1 MGRSSNKGTGK
12 ESDAE
17 AREEIARHTKRNL
30 FILKKDFKIA
40 LNKLSKVISKGKIAL
55 IQGEKTDQLKQ
66 TVKEL
71 EQELEEAEAKLQVYV
86 NNMEILEMF
95 DDIKEEEMLEITQ
108 SEAQKVRVQIY
119 TLIARQERE
128 NDAADSSEVREYIL
142 KSTNET
148 ASSFVPRSSNSSSE
162 IVSSCVSHS
171 SKSSRETASIFVPRS
186 SKSSSEVTSGSVP
199 HSSEVT
205 SGSVPHSSKYSN
217 EVTSGSVPHSSKSS
231 SEVTSGSVP
240 HSSKSSSEVTSAGT
254 ATEEVFVETQS
265 RSEDKMKM
273 KLENQN
279 EGLVRDLENTKVLL
293 NDKENLLQEKV
304 TIIKELEE
312 SKQMLESKVEDILKC
327 KENDRLLNERQHE
340 ELKQQRLLER
350 QSLEALL
357 NGKERDKRNLL
368 DIIQEKE
375 ETEQKMASFIKER
388 ELEIKNLHALNE
400 SEKRNL
406 REEISEANSEIQ
418 RLRELL
424 TKRDQVILKAMK
436 ENEDSIKEG
445 QDADAEHSNEEP
457 FLISKLENERAEV
470 LPQIKNN
477 KESIQAKLE
486 RFQEKG
492 KREFSKMDKERQK
505 TKVQLGK
512 KRGALIKGRMK
523 KRVHFEK
530 LKKEGKERTFIK
542 NENTRNNWRLALA
555 RRAFIGQVRRVKRAW
570 LRLGKRNL
578 GNHRK
583 RKRRSVH
590 PVVLSVPRGTGDPHQ
605 GAIFNSKLSQFRRSH
620 VAAFVKAEE
629 VSREILSMSHYRLA
643 SFPSSRHFS
652 H

>member
-17 AREEIARHTKRNL
+17 AWEEIARDTKRNL

-55 IQGEKTDQLKQ
+55 IQGENTDQLKQ

-71 EQELEEAEAKLQVYV
+71 EQVLEEAEAKLQVYV

-119 TLIARQERE
+119 TFIARQERE
-128 NDAADSSEVREYIL
+128 NDAADSSEVREDSL
-142 KSTNET
+142 KSSSET
-148 ASSFVPRSSNSSSE
+148 ASSFVPRSSKSSNE
-162 IVSSCVSHS
+162 IVSSSVSHS
-171 SKSSRETASIFVPRS
+171 NKSSSETASSFVPRS
-186 SKSSSEVTSGSVP
+186 SKSSSEVTSGSIP
-199 HSSEVT
+199 HSSKSSSEVT
-205 SGSVPHSSKYSN
+205 SCSVPHSSKSSS
-217 EVTSGSVPHSSKSS
+217 EVTSCSVPHSSKSS

-254 ATEEVFVETQS
+254 ATEEVVETQS
-265 RSEDKMKM
+265 RSEDKMKV

-279 EGLVRDLENTKVLL
+279 EGLVRDLENTKVHL
-293 NDKENLLQEKV
+293 NDEENLLQEKV

-350 QSLEALL
+350 QSFEALL
-357 NGKERDKRNLL
+357 NEKERDKRNLL

-375 ETEQKMASFIKER
+375 ETELKMASFIKER
-388 ELEIKNLHALNE
+388 ELEIKNLHAVNK
-400 SEKRNL
+400 SDKRNL
-406 REEISEANSEIQ
+406 SKEISEANSEIQ

-424 TKRDQVILKAMK
+424 TKRDQVMLKAKK
-436 ENEDSIKEG
+436 ENENSIKEG

-470 LPQIKNN
+470 LPQMKNI

-486 RFQEKG
+486 RFQEMG
-492 KREFSKMDKERQK
+492 KREFSEMD
-505 TKVQLGK
+505 
-512 KRGALIKGRMK
+512 
-523 KRVHFEK
+523 
-530 LKKEGKERTFIK
+530 
-542 NENTRNNWRLALA
+542 
-555 RRAFIGQVRRVKRAW
+555 
-570 LRLGKRNL
+570 
-578 GNHRK
+578 
-583 RKRRSVH
+583 
-590 PVVLSVPRGTGDPHQ
+590 
-605 GAIFNSKLSQFRRSH
+605 
-620 VAAFVKAEE
+620 
-629 VSREILSMSHYRLA
+629 
-643 SFPSSRHFS
+643 
-652 H
+652 

>member
-1 MGRSSNKGTGK
+1 MNRSSNKGTGK

-17 AREEIARHTKRNL
+17 AREEIARDTKRNL

-55 IQGEKTDQLKQ
+55 IQGENTDQLKQ

-71 EQELEEAEAKLQVYV
+71 EQVLEEAEAKLQVYV

-128 NDAADSSEVREYIL
+128 NDAADSSEVREDSL
-142 KSTNET
+142 KSTSECKAVVNHSIVAFQAET
-148 ASSFVPRSSNSSSE
+148 KE
-162 IVSSCVSHS
+162 IHKHENVR
-171 SKSSRETASIFVPRS
+171 KDERT
-186 SKSSSEVTSGSVP
+186 K
-199 HSSEVT
+199 
-205 SGSVPHSSKYSN
+205 
-217 EVTSGSVPHSSKSS
+217 
-231 SEVTSGSVP
+231 
-240 HSSKSSSEVTSAGT
+240 
-254 ATEEVFVETQS
+254 
-265 RSEDKMKM
+265 SEDKIKM
-273 KLENQN
+273 ELENQKKVLAK
-279 EGLVRDLENTKVLL
+279 ELENTKAHL
-293 NDKENLLQEKV
+293 KERENLIQEKAA
-304 TIIKELEE
+304 IIKEFHE
-312 SKQMLESKVEDILKC
+312 SKQILESRVEDILKC
-327 KENDRLLNERQHE
+327 KENDRLFNEERNAKLE
-340 ELKQQRLLER
+340 QQRLLER
-350 QSLEALL
+350 QRFEALL
-357 NGKERDKRNLL
+357 NEKEREKRNLL
-368 DIIQEKE
+368 DIIQGKENALHENKGERLEMQIMLQRVKNEKLE
-375 ETEQKMASFIKER
+375 TENTLQETEQKMASFIKER
-388 ELEIKNLHALNE
+388 ELEIKNLHAVNE

-406 REEISEANSEIQ
+406 SKEISEANSEIQ

-424 TKRDQVILKAMK
+424 TKRDQVMLKAKK

-445 QDADAEHSNEEP
+445 QDADADHSNEEP

-470 LPQIKNN
+470 LPQMKNN

-492 KREFSKMDKERQK
+492 KREFSEMDKERQK

-530 LKKEGKERTFIK
+530 LKKEGKERTSIK
-542 NENTRNNWRLALA
+542 NENTRNNWRLAIA
-555 RRAFIGQVRRVKRAW
+555 RRAFICQVRRVKRAW

-583 RKRRSVH
+583 RKRRPV

-605 GAIFNSKLSQFRRSH
+605 GAIFISKLSQFRRSH

-643 SFPSSRHFS
+643 SFPSSWHFS